1 MGYEQD
7 FKYKDALKSLFN
19 AAAAVSD
26 NVFTNDRP
34 AAVPKQMDNFIVVS
48 LPGQLTSSTYG
59 CGFGNVQTYCNV
71 EVYVRLKKSGVEDLN
86 VMDALVGKVLS
97 LFPISDSVITVSN
110 PKLTLKGNDGLGFSA
125 TLIRA
130 DLVIK

>member
-1 MGYEQD
+1 
-7 FKYKDALKSLFN
+7 
-19 AAAAVSD
+19 
-26 NVFTNDRP
+26 
-34 AAVPKQMDNFIVVS
+34 MDNFIVVS

-59 CGFGNVQTYCNV
+59 CGFGNVQTYCTV